1 MRQPLAGV
9 PLGDVRSLRQFGGR
23 HRAVLLE
30 RRVQAQPVADA
41 HHGHAER
48 AAEIAQHFPDELI
61 EFGFVHHSRLLQ
73 NGFRLAAPSHR
84 KL

>member
-48 AAEIAQHFPDELI
+48 AAEIA
-61 EFGFVHHSRLLQ
+61 
-73 NGFRLAAPSHR
+73 
-84 KL
+84 